1 MKKRILATAIVLIC
15 ISVLASGSLAFYT
28 ASDTARNVITSDGVD
43 IWVEEWQ
50 RTTDGVIPYP
60 TETPI
65 EVMPGVTVS
74 KIVTV
79 KNNDAVVYIRARFT
93 VVVTQED
100 GTVMELEPQVLNDII
115 SINVNE
121 ADWQRK
127 DGDEQW
133 WYYNDPIETGAST
146 EAFFTEV
153 VFDGPNMTNEYQNC
167 KVEILV
173 TAQAVQKA
181 NNGDNVM
188 EAAGWPET

>member
-15 ISVLASGSLAFYT
+15 FSILASGSLAFYT

-43 IWVEEWQ
+43 IRVEEWQ
-50 RTTDGVIPYP
+50 RTLDGVIPYP

-74 KIVTV
+74 KIATV

-93 VVVTQED
+93 VVVTQKD
-100 GTVMELEPQVLNDII
+100 GTVIELEPQALNDII
-115 SINVNE
+115 SVNVNE
-121 ADWQRK
+121 ENWLRK
-127 DGDEQW
+127 DGDGQW
-133 WYYNDPIETGAST
+133 WYYNDSVETGAST

-181 NNGDNVM
+181 NNGNNVM
-188 EAAGWPET
+188 EAAGWPEA